1 MRAVDLEPVPD
12 LPALVL
18 TRGGSWVV
26 VADLHLGIEMQL
38 RRSGFNIPSQMPK
51 MMASLESLARAG
63 RSLMILGDLK
73 HKIPNVGGRED
84 KEIRALV
91 GRMLELYD
99 RVLLVAGNHDGG
111 VSSALPEGCEAVS
124 SRGARVGDVGL
135 FHGHV
140 WPSDEVMGA
149 RTVVMAHVHP
159 SVLMVDSLGTRSTEK
174 CWVRA
179 GFSQERVRERYRAC
193 PDELVIVPAFNPLLT
208 GTPVNGDRGSM
219 LGPFFRN
226 GLVEPR
232 SMRVHLL
239 DGTYLGDPAGLSR
252 PRTD

>member
-1 MRAVDLEPVPD
+1 MDLEPIPD
-12 LPALVL
+12 LPALAL
-18 TRGGSWVV
+18 KGRESWII

-51 MMASLESLARAG
+51 MMASLESLSG
-63 RSLMILGDLK
+63 HGNGLVILGDLK
-73 HKIPNVGGRED
+73 HKIPNVGARED

-91 GRMLELYD
+91 GRMLEVYK
-99 RVLLVAGNHDGG
+99 RVVLVAGNHDGG
-111 VSSALPEGCEAVS
+111 VSPVLPEGCEAFS
-124 SRGARVGDVGL
+124 GRGAKIGSVGL

-140 WPSDEVMGA
+140 WPSDDVMSA
-149 RTVVMAHVHP
+149 STVAMAHVHP

-179 GFSQERVRERYRAC
+179 NLVEERVRERYHAC
-193 PDELVIVPAFNPLLT
+193 PERIVIVPAFNPLLT
-208 GTPVNGDRGSM
+208 GTPVNGERGSM
-219 LGPFFRN
+219 LGPLFRN
-226 GLVEPR
+226 GLIDKR
-232 SMRVHLL
+232 SMKVHLL